1 MSMPVLVSVP
11 MAPHGTAPHGTAPHG
26 DGAVR
31 RDSTRP
37 GGARMA
43 VEGR

>member
-1 MSMPVLVSVP
+1 MSVP
-11 MAPHGTAPHGTAPHG
+11 DPVPGPVPTAPHGTVPHG